1 MYQTTLS
8 SLLPLVE
15 LCEAHQLPLD
25 EHKLKQFEHYLEL
38 LLRFNKSMNLIGPL
52 SAHQIVEELLCDS
65 LMPVTGVPPTGPIL
79 DIGSGAGLPGIPIKI
94 LYPECP
100 ITLVEPR
107 KKRASFLRIVIA
119 KLSMEMCEIM
129 NMRHEDARDL
139 GHDYVI
145 SKAFQPPLQWIE
157 TAAAVAS
164 TRGKI
169 VCMTRSS
176 SQPELDA
183 RAEELGFVRCAT
195 VESPPLER
203 ELEAPKG
210 EAPEDRV
217 TYIYERSV

>member
-1 MYQTTLS
+1 MHQTTLS

-15 LCEAHQLPLD
+15 LCETHELPLD
-25 EHKLKQFEHYLEL
+25 DQKIKQFERYLEL

-65 LMPVTGVPPTGPIL
+65 LMPVTGAAPSGPIL

-94 LYPECP
+94 LYPKCP

-107 KKRASFLRIVIA
+107 KKRASFLRIVVA
-119 KLSMEMCEIM
+119 KLGLEQCEIM

-157 TAAAVAS
+157 TAASVTS
-164 TRGKI
+164 PHGKI

-176 SQPELDA
+176 LQPDLDA
-183 RAEELGFVRCAT
+183 RAHELGFVRHAT
-195 VESPPLER
+195 VESPPLAR
-203 ELEAPKG
+203 ETDG
-210 EAPEDRV
+210 DAPEDRV
-217 TYIYERSV
+217 TYIYERSP